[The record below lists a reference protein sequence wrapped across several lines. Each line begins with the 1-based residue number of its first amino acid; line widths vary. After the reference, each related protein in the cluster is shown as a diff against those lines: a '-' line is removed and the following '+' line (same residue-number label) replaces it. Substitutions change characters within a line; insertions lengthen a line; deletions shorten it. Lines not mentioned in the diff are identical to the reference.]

1 MRNFQTYNKQIFSF
15 SGMRK
20 KEKFAVTCRPQSA
33 NSPKIL
39 ILHTLTGKY
48 LFYPCRPEVIRAGP
62 YVNLLK

>member
-1 MRNFQTYNKQIFSF
+1 
-15 SGMRK
+15 MRK